1 MSKQIHLL
9 NPARERILSLPFYES
24 LYDIPLRAAVV
35 FLTKSKPIFEKDDN
49 DEPVCKNPLRQ
60 MAEAVSG
67 FYDVQLESILQAN
80 IAEID
85 DVGQGIEWLFAHI
98 TTRLGEFRG
107 RMRTLNDCRIEIAGE
122 VFQIPVLSAQ
132 TLAELPGVPPNLT
145 VQEAIEAYEI
155 ARIAQLRQKDDT
167 DGSALYT
174 YYLNL
179 LAVLFRKEGERLP
192 HSEAECD
199 RFIQERSLFFHN
211 LPISAG
217 IALDV
222 DFFLA
227 SLMKPPELTNAHVG
241 SLSNLLFVHA
251 AATAALAR
259 LKSKRTQ
266 TLSSAQKKP
275 SSASGGGMFTLN

>member
-1 MSKQIHLL
+1 MSKRIHLL

-24 LYDIPLRAAVV
+24 IYDVPLRAAIM
-35 FLTKSKPIFEKDDN
+35 FLTKSKPIFEKDEDGQ
-49 DEPVCKNPLRQ
+49 PTCKNPLRQ
-60 MAEAVSG
+60 MAQAVSG
-67 FYDVQLESILQAN
+67 FYDIQLESILEAN
-80 IAEID
+80 GAEID
-85 DVGQGIEWLFAHI
+85 DVVHGIEWLFAHI
-98 TTRLGEFRG
+98 TSVLGEFRG
-107 RMRTLNDCRIEIAGE
+107 RMRTLGDCRIEIAGE
-122 VFQIPVLSAQ
+122 VFTIPTLSAQ
-132 TLAELPGVPPNLT
+132 TLAELPGVPPNLN

-155 ARIAQLRQKDDT
+155 ARVAQLRQKDDA

-192 HSEAECD
+192 HSESECE
-199 RFIQERSLFFHN
+199 RFIQQRSEFFHS
-211 LPISAG
+211 LPVSAG

-259 LKSKRTQ
+259 PKSKRTP
-266 TLSSAQKKP
+266 TPSSAQKRP
-275 SSASGGGMFTLN
+275 SNASAGGMFTLN